1 MTETTYQYGM
11 IGLGTMGR
19 NLLLNMSDHGYS
31 VAGFDKNEK
40 QVKALEEEGKGK
52 KILATSEIKN
62 FIDSLQVPR
71 VIILLVPAGKIV
83 DEVIQELK
91 PMLSENDLILDCGN
105 SHFTDTDKRIDQL
118 KSSGI
123 HFMGV
128 GVSGGEA
135 GARFG
140 PSIMPGGPKEVYARV
155 KNMLE
160 DISAKVNN
168 EPCVTWLGP
177 RSAGHYVKMV
187 HNGIEYGIMQL
198 IAEVYHLLKGPG
210 KMMNSELHTVF
221 STWNEG
227 VLRSFL
233 IEITADIFAKKD
245 ELTKHDLVD
254 MILDRAKQKGTGGWT
269 SEDAMNLQIPIPVI
283 DTAVSMRDLS
293 AYKEE
298 RINAQKKL
306 QGPKIVFED
315 DKSELLAWL
324 EQALY
329 FAVITT
335 YSQGMALLKEASKV
349 YDYDLKLAEIAKIWR
364 GGCIIRASLLDNIYA
379 AYKGDE
385 SLANLMLNDAMVVKL
400 KHGQNCMRMVIK
412 KAVDAG
418 IPMPAMMSAL
428 GYYDG
433 YRSAW
438 LPANLVQAQ
447 RDNFGAHTYERNDR
461 DGVFH
466 TEWDKKMKKNEKS
479 KQS

>member
-1 MTETTYQYGM
+1 MAATTYEYGM

-40 QVKALEEEGKGK
+40 QVKALEEEGKEK
-52 KILATSEIKN
+52 KILATTDLEK
-62 FIDSLQVPR
+62 FINALQLPR
-71 VIILLVPAGKIV
+71 TIILLVPAGKIV
-83 DEVIQELK
+83 DEVIRELK
-91 PMLSENDLILDCGN
+91 PFLSKADLILDCGN
-105 SHFTDTDKRIDQL
+105 SHFTDTDKRIEQL

-160 DISAKVNN
+160 DISAKVNG

-177 RSAGHYVKMV
+177 GSAGHYVKMV

-198 IAEVYHLLKGPG
+198 IAEVYHLLKVPG
-210 KMMNSELHTVF
+210 KMVNDELHTVF
-221 STWNEG
+221 SQWNKG
-227 VLRSFL
+227 LLSSFL
-233 IEITADIFAKKD
+233 IEITAAIFGRKD
-245 ELTKHDLVD
+245 DLTGNDLVD
-254 MILDRAKQKGTGGWT
+254 MILDRAKQKGTGGWA
-269 SEDAMNLQIPIPVI
+269 SEDAMKLQVPIPVI
-283 DTAVSMRDLS
+283 DIAVSMRDLS

-298 RINAQKKL
+298 REAAHRKL
-306 QGPKIVFED
+306 QGPEILLEE

-329 FAVITT
+329 FAMITT
-335 YSQGMALLKEASKV
+335 YSQGMALLKKASEE
-349 YDYDLKLAEIAKIWR
+349 YNYELKPAEIAKIWR
-364 GGCIIRASLLDNIYA
+364 GGCIIRASLLDTIYTA
-379 AYKGDE
+379 FTGNSE
-385 SLANLMLNDAMVVKL
+385 LVNLMMDEEISVKL
-400 KHGQNCMRMVIK
+400 IHAQESIRKVIK

-418 IPMPAMMSAL
+418 VPFPAMMAAL

-433 YRSAW
+433 YRSGW

-461 DGVFH
+461 KGIFH
-466 TEWDKKMKKNEKS
+466 TEWNQKQEKNEPNK
-479 KQS
+479 